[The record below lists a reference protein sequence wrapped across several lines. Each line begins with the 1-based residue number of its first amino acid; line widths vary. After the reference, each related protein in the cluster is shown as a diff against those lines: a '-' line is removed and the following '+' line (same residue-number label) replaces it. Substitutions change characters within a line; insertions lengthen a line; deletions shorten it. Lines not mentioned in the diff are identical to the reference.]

1 MSVSPR
7 GQEQCACGAVG
18 SSVEPRGTGN
28 ALGLAAAL
36 FRLGND
42 RKAAFGKPVNSSA
55 FVFDLS
61 AVL

>member
-1 MSVSPR
+1 M
-7 GQEQCACGAVG
+7 G
-18 SSVEPRGTGN
+18 SSVEPRGAGN